1 MKRIAFLMMAV
12 LLLIGVAAA
21 QIPTGK
27 IVGTV
32 KDDQGAPLPGVA
44 IAATSPKLVGTASAI
59 TDENGTYRVFSLP
72 SGTYAV
78 TYTLQGFKTVK
89 REGILVQLE
98 QTITLNVSLQQTS
111 LEAEITVV
119 GQSPLID
126 VKSTTKGSTM
136 SKEVFMQLPR
146 TRNFDGLLATV
157 PGVQYEDNQ
166 GGLSVDGASGTEN
179 MWYVDGTNVNN
190 MRRGT
195 RGQGIVMEQ
204 LEEVKVTASGYSAE
218 FGGSMGGVVNVITRS
233 GGNEFHG
240 DLFGYYNNG
249 STLFNGKAR
258 DYLRQSPYADSP
270 YDTSD
275 YEYVNNDDL
284 YFAGGKDRDNNQRLE
299 GVVNLSGYIFK
310 DKLWFFASF
319 NPVINHTYANRFFTS
334 DAVDLSQA
342 SYPGDTVKDPRQGR
356 PLYEF
361 YAKNWNWNWQAKL
374 TAAPLKGMRLSVS
387 AVSNFA
393 TTRGGDANGNL
404 PALAGTSNK
413 YYSWRSDWNPINP
426 STNTGLLTAGKE
438 RGFDFPNIS
447 GNANLDYTVSNNFLI
462 SARFGYYRTD
472 QTNQQLLVP
481 GTYYAFNLSNVRY
494 DGVFAGI
501 PDSLRHYNGWN
512 NGAGTT
518 VTKKYIN
525 ERMSVNL
532 DLTYY
537 LNLAGEHAWK
547 AGFQYIRLHEDVDS
561 GPVAPLVNLY
571 WGTYYDMPDG
581 TRVQGDY
588 GYYTVRNA
596 FKSPFGSN
604 FNVASNNWAFYIQD
618 SWTIGQRLTLNFG
631 LRTESEYVPSLA
643 TTDPEYADYK
653 PIQFSFAEKLAPRVG
668 AIYDVF
674 GDSSLK
680 LFASFGIYYD
690 VMKLYMA
697 EGSYGG
703 FKWWTSYYYL
713 DNYNW
718 TNIAASGDISNA
730 TDQAAGG
737 RYAGSRNWR
746 TVSWD
751 TTDPDLKPVSQ
762 SEVSFGADKKITE
775 EISFGARLVY
785 KHLIR
790 TIEDV
795 GVLMQDAEGNWSE
808 EYFVANPGEGW
819 TLPVSEGGKFSD
831 VYWES
836 PKAKREYY
844 GVNLSLEKRFSNNW
858 QGGINYTWSRLTGN
872 YGGLS
877 SSDESG
883 RNSPNVERYW
893 DLWFERYDL
902 HGNALDGILPSDR
915 THYFKAYGSYAFPFG
930 LTVGVVAYGRSG
942 LPKTTSL
949 SFNDMTVY
957 PDGYYDTGER
967 TPFTAWADMYVEY
980 TLRIAKK
987 YSINLNATISNF
999 TNTSTIT
1006 GYSMQYNY
1014 TMLRLTDD
1022 ELLAQQ
1028 TNYKDWKVWMDETIT
1043 VNKLNPVYGW
1053 WSSRFGS
1060 WSWRAG
1066 ARVSFYE
1073 GSASA

>member
-1 MKRIAFLMMAV
+1 MGNKETIASMKKILLSLLAV
-12 LLLIGVAAA
+12 LLLVGVAAA
-21 QIPTGK
+21 QIPNGK

-44 IAATSPKLVGTASAI
+44 IAAASSKLVGIASAVS
-59 TDENGTYRVFSLP
+59 DESGTYRIFSLP
-72 SGTYAV
+72 SGTYSV

-89 REGILVQLE
+89 REGIILQLE
-98 QTITLNVSLQQTS
+98 QTITLNVTLEQSS
-111 LEAEITVV
+111 IEAEITVV

-126 VKSTTKGSTM
+126 VKSTTKGATM

-146 TRNFDGLLATV
+146 SRNFDGLLATV

-179 MWYVDGTNVNN
+179 MWYIDGTNVNN
-190 MRRGT
+190 MRIGT
-195 RGQGIVMEQ
+195 RGQSIVMEQ

-240 DLFGYYNNG
+240 DIFGYYNNNK
-249 STLFNGKAR
+249 LWMQGKSS
-258 DYLRQSPYADSP
+258 DYLRTSPYASSP
-270 YDTSD
+270 YDVDD
-275 YEYVNNDDL
+275 YEYINSDDL
-284 YFAGGKDRDNNQRLE
+284 YYDGGKNRDNYQRLE

-319 NPVINHTYANRFFTS
+319 NPIYAYTYADRFFTS
-334 DAVDLSQA
+334 DPVNLANA
-342 SYPGDTVKDPRQGR
+342 KIPGDTIKDPRQGR
-356 PLYEF
+356 DMYEF
-361 YAKNWNWNWQAKL
+361 YSKNWYWYWSGKL
-374 TAAPLKGMRLSVS
+374 TAAPIKGMRVSLSV
-387 AVSNFA
+387 VNNFSK
-393 TTRGGDANGNL
+393 TRGSIPGIT
-404 PALAGTSNK
+404 GTGNK
-413 YYSWRSDWNPINP
+413 YYSYRTDWNPINP
-426 STNTGLLTAGKE
+426 STGLGLLTAGQE
-438 RGFDFPNIS
+438 YGFDYPNIS
-447 GNANLDYTVSNNFLI
+447 GNANVDYTVSNNFLV
-462 SARFGYYRTD
+462 SARFGYYRTN
-472 QTNQQLLVP
+472 TNNQQLFVP
-481 GTYYAFNLSNVRY
+481 GTYYYFNQSNMRY
-494 DGVFAGI
+494 DGVFADI
-501 PDSLRHYNGWN
+501 PDNLRHYAGWG

-532 DLTYY
+532 DMTYY

-547 AGFQYIRLHEDVDS
+547 AGFQYVRLHEDVDS

-571 WGTYYDMPDG
+571 WGTYYTDPTG
-581 TRVQGDY
+581 TKVQGDY
-588 GYYTVRNA
+588 GYYTLRND
-596 FKSPFGSN
+596 FKSPYGSN

-643 TTDPEYADYK
+643 TNDPEYADYK
-653 PIQFSFAEKLAPRVG
+653 PIQFGFDKKMAPRVG

-680 LFASFGIYYD
+680 VFASFGIYYD

-697 EGSYGG
+697 EGAYGG
-703 FKWWTSYYYL
+703 FKWWTSYYYF

-718 TNIAASGDISNA
+718 DKIAASGDISNA
-730 TDQAAGG
+730 ADQAAAG

-762 SEVSFGADKKITE
+762 SELSFGADKKITE
-775 EISFGARLVY
+775 EISFGARIVY

-795 GVLMQDAEGNWSE
+795 GVLMQDADGNWSE

-819 TLPVSEGGKFSD
+819 TMPVSEGGKFSD
-831 VYWES
+831 VYWPA
-836 PKAKREYY
+836 PKPKREYW

-858 QGGINYTWSRLTGN
+858 QGGINYTWSTLKGN

-877 SSDESG
+877 SSDEAG

-902 HGNALDGILPSDR
+902 HGNPLDGTLPSDR
-915 THYFKAYGSYAFPFG
+915 THYFKAFGSYAFPFG

-942 LPKTTSL
+942 LPKTTTL
-949 SFNDMTVY
+949 SFNDMASY
-957 PDGYYDTGER
+957 PDGYFDTGER
-967 TPFTAWADMYVEY
+967 TPFMAWADMYIEY

-999 TNTSTIT
+999 TDTNTIT

-1014 TMLRLTDD
+1014 TMLRMTDD
-1022 ELLAQQ
+1022 ELLGQK
-1028 TNYKDWKVWMDETIT
+1028 TNYKDWKVWMDEQIT

-1053 WSSRFGS
+1053 WSARNGS

-1066 ARVSFYE
+1066 ARISF
-1073 GSASA
+1073 

>member
-1 MKRIAFLMMAV
+1 MKRIAFLTMAV

-21 QIPTGK
+21 QIPNGK

-44 IAATSPKLVGTASAI
+44 IAATSPKLVGTASAVS
-59 TDENGTYRVFSLP
+59 DESGTYRIFSLP

-78 TYTLQGFKTVK
+78 SYTLQGFKTVK
-89 REGILVQLE
+89 REGIILQLE
-98 QTITLNVSLQQTS
+98 QTITLNITLEQSS
-111 LEAEITVV
+111 IEAEITVV

-126 VKSTTKGSTM
+126 VKSTTKGATM

-146 TRNFDGLLATV
+146 SRNFDGLLATV
-157 PGVQYEDNQ
+157 PGVQYESNQ

-179 MWYVDGTNVNN
+179 MWYIDGTNVNN
-190 MRRGT
+190 MRIGT
-195 RGQGIVMEQ
+195 RGQSIVMEQ

-240 DLFGYYNNG
+240 DIFGYYENNK
-249 STLFNGKAR
+249 LWMQGKSS
-258 DYLRQSPYADSP
+258 DYLRTSPYASSP
-270 YDTSD
+270 YDESD
-275 YEYVNNDDL
+275 YEYINTDDL
-284 YFAGGKDRDNNQRLE
+284 YFDGGKNRDDYQRME

-319 NPVINHTYANRFFTS
+319 NPIYSRTYADRWFTS
-334 DAVDLSQA
+334 DPTNQA
-342 SYPGDTVKDPRQGR
+342 DSSVWGDTIKDPRQGR
-356 PLYEF
+356 EQYNF
-361 YAKNWNWNWQAKL
+361 YSKNWYWYWSGKL
-374 TAAPLKGMRLSVS
+374 TAAPIKGMRVSLSV
-387 AVSNFA
+387 VNNFSKV
-393 TTRGGDANGNL
+393 RGSI
-404 PALAGTSNK
+404 PSIAGTSNK
-413 YYSWRSDWNPINP
+413 YYSYRTDWNPINP
-426 STNTGLLTAGKE
+426 STNLGLLTAGKE
-438 RGFDFPNIS
+438 YGFDYPNIS
-447 GNANLDYTVSNNFLI
+447 GNANLDYTVSNNFLV
-462 SARFGYYRTD
+462 SARFGYYRTNT
-472 QTNQQLLVP
+472 TNQQLFVP
-481 GTYYAFNLSNVRY
+481 GTYYYFNQSNMRY

-501 PDSLRHYNGWN
+501 PDSLRHYAGWG

-518 VTKKYIN
+518 VTQKYIN
-525 ERMSVNL
+525 ERMSANL
-532 DLTYY
+532 DMTYY

-547 AGFQYIRLHEDVDS
+547 AGFQYIRLHEDVVN

-571 WGTYYDMPDG
+571 WGTYYTDPTG
-581 TRVQGDY
+581 TKIQGDY
-588 GYYTVRNA
+588 GYYTLRND
-596 FKSPFGSN
+596 FKSAYGSN

-618 SWTIGQRLTLNFG
+618 SWTIGQRLTVNFG
-631 LRTESEYVPSLA
+631 LRTESEYIPSLA
-643 TTDPEYADYK
+643 TNDPDYADYK

-668 AIYDVF
+668 LIYDVF

-680 LFASFGIYYD
+680 VFGSFGIYYD

-697 EGSYGG
+697 EGAYGG
-703 FKWWTSYYYL
+703 FKWWTSYYYF

-718 TNIAASGDISNA
+718 PNIAASGEVSNA
-730 TDQAAGG
+730 ADQAAGG

-762 SEVSFGADKKITE
+762 SELSFGADKKITE
-775 EISFGARLVY
+775 EISFGARIVY
-785 KHLIR
+785 KHLMR

-795 GVLMQDAEGNWSE
+795 GVLMQDADGNWSE
-808 EYFVANPGEGW
+808 EYFIANPGEGW

-831 VYWES
+831 VYWPA
-836 PKAKREYY
+836 PKPKREYW

-858 QGGINYTWSRLTGN
+858 QGGLNYTWSHLSGN

-877 SSDESG
+877 SSDENG

-902 HGNALDGILPSDR
+902 HGNPLDGTLPSDR

-949 SFNDMTVY
+949 SFNDMQVF

-967 TPFTAWADMYVEY
+967 TPFMAWADMYIEY

-999 TNTSTIT
+999 TDTNTIT

-1014 TMLRLTDD
+1014 TMLRMTDE
-1022 ELLAQQ
+1022 ELLGQQ
-1028 TNYKDWKVWMDETIT
+1028 TNYKDWKVWMDEQIT

-1053 WSSRFGS
+1053 WNARNGS

-1066 ARVSFYE
+1066 ARISF
-1073 GSASA
+1073 